1 MTGIES
7 SSTKLPNEELQ
18 SINQKEKLKEVKTQT
33 KDGNICVA
41 VRVRP
46 FLPFEEGNKRCVEV
60 TANGNDDCFD
70 TIHVEGR
77 GKSSFTFDAAFPS
90 TSTQNDVYQ
99 SCVFSL
105 VDACLDGYNATV
117 LAYGQTGSGKTHTIL
132 GECKHINDG
141 MANSEAGVI
150 PRTLSQLF
158 QRLDAFEA
166 DAESDPLVTNKYQV
180 HVQFLEI
187 YGEDI
192 RDLLSTKDTNKP
204 LTIRDGRGGSEP
216 VVIGACEVQ
225 VSSADEALL
234 CLTRGMLKRVTRATA
249 MNSESSRSHAIMT
262 VSVEQS
268 SMAEEETQQASPKM
282 TKKSRFHFV
291 DLAGS
296 ERAKRTGVTGQGLKE
311 GININKGLLVLG
323 NVISAL
329 GDPKKKGK
337 SFVPYRDSKLTR
349 LLRGSLGGNHKTLMI
364 ACVSPSLSNA
374 EETINTLRYANRT
387 KNIKNKAKANID
399 AGSEL
404 VKGLREQVRILASA
418 LLKCGDETF
427 PPEKLKELATGSDN
441 STPVLKLVQDNN
453 DHSDPPNVIIEEKSP
468 VECIKTPQSCDDNC
482 EEREDLIHALNE
494 SKQKITSLQHEVEC
508 LKDELRE
515 TQDLLSINQYVSI
528 DDANSTALTMSDD
541 ISLVSNATYD
551 VRTTQS
557 TNSKFLSLCNLTL
570 FGLIYMVHFLFF

>member
-7 SSTKLPNEELQ
+7 SLLKLHKEPTLKRINGNEKIEKFKTNTKG
-18 SINQKEKLKEVKTQT
+18 
-33 KDGNICVA
+33 GNICVA

-46 FLPFEEGNKRCVEV
+46 FLPFEEGNKNCVEV
-60 TANGNDDCFD
+60 THSDNCDSSN
-70 TIHVEGR
+70 TIYLKGR
-77 GKSSFTFDAAFPS
+77 SKSSFTFDAAFPH
-90 TSTQNDVYQ
+90 TSTQNDIYQ
-99 SCVFSL
+99 SCVFPL

-117 LAYGQTGSGKTHTIL
+117 LAYGQTGAGKTHTIL
-132 GECKHINDG
+132 GECKKINDG
-141 MANSEAGVI
+141 VDESEAGVI
-150 PRTLSQLF
+150 PRTLNQLF
-158 QRLDAFEA
+158 QRLNAFEA
-166 DAESDPLVTNKYQV
+166 DTESDPLVTNKYHV
-180 HVQFLEI
+180 YVQFLEV

-204 LTIRDGRGGSEP
+204 LAIREGRGGSEP
-216 VVIGACEVQ
+216 EVIGACEVQ

-234 CLTRGMLKRVTRATA
+234 CLTRGTLKRVTRATA

-262 VSVEQS
+262 VSVEQLS
-268 SMAEEETQQASPKM
+268 IVEGETQQTSAKV

-364 ACVSPSLSNA
+364 ACVSPSISNA
-374 EETINTLRYANRT
+374 EETLNTLRYANRT
-387 KNIKNKAKANID
+387 KNIKNKAKANVD
-399 AGSEL
+399 PGSEL
-404 VKGLREQVRILASA
+404 VKGLRDQLRMLASA
-418 LLKCGDETF
+418 LLKCGDKTF

-441 STPVLKLVQDNN
+441 NMPVLKPIQDDNEPCE
-453 DHSDPPNVIIEEKSP
+453 PPDVIIEDSSP
-468 VECIKTPQSCDDNC
+468 LKYIHAPQSCHDNC
-482 EEREDLIHALNE
+482 EEKEDLVHALNE
-494 SKQKITSLQHEVEC
+494 SKQKITSLQNEVEC
-508 LKDELRE
+508 LKEELRE

-528 DDANSTALTMSDD
+528 GDANSTVLTINDD

-551 VRTTQS
+551 VRTNRS
-557 TNSKFLSLCNLTL
+557 TIYKILIFLQ
-570 FGLIYMVHFLFF
+570 FDFVHF